1 MRKAGWFCRAF
12 IVKSEAIRT
21 HKRPKANGS
30 DMKQKKCKAKGCGVV
45 FSPARPMQ
53 CVCSPNCAALLARA
67 KKEQADAKK
76 ARDQRR
82 QDKAKREKLKTRSD
96 WMKEAQREFN
106 RFIRLR
112 DSGKPCVCC
121 GSHLG
126 DGDVGGAFDCGHY
139 RSVGSAPHLRF
150 DERNAHAQRKQCN
163 RYGSG
168 RAVDYRIGL
177 VARYGLAFVEGLERD
192 QSPKHY
198 TIEDLKHIRDTYR
211 AKANAIAKSI
221 EKTN

>member
-1 MRKAGWFCRAF
+1 MTKTE
-12 IVKSEAIRT
+12 K
-21 HKRPKANGS
+21 PP
-30 DMKQKKCKAKGCGVV
+30 KQKKCKAKGCGVV